1 MVFRKSLEDYMTQ
14 KIVLLLLSLML
25 LGVALNAKELQATS
39 PTASSESSIQI
50 KLTPEEIAWLVEH
63 KNIRLG
69 VDPSWPPFEFFDAT
83 KVYSGIASDYVRR
96 LNEQLNIEMAPVSDL
111 SWPEVMDKARAV
123 EIDVLPCISKSP
135 ERSKF
140 LFFTKPYL
148 SFPMVILT
156 REDAPFI
163 NGIQD
168 FEDGKVAVVKGYVT
182 QELLERDYPNRKFYL
197 AKDIDRALRDVSKG
211 KVDAFVGNLASIIY
225 TTQRMGLTNLRVATT
240 TPYKY
245 ELAFAV
251 RRDWPELVSILNK
264 SLDAIPA
271 SEKTEIHNRWIN
283 VRFERQAN
291 WTLVLQI
298 VGAIVLV
305 GGIILIII
313 IRWNRALSKEVAERK
328 KTEEAL
334 IESRAAARALLDATQ
349 ESLLLL
355 DNKGIIMAAN
365 ETAADRFQMTP
376 EQLKGTNLFDLLSP
390 EIQKA
395 RRTRFDR
402 VLRSGAPIDFEDT
415 RNGIIFHSRY
425 FPIQAKT
432 GEVTGLAIFAVDIT
446 ERKLAEEKLHEN
458 IAELEQFSKLAVGRE
473 DRMIELKKEINEM
486 LHELGQPEKYK
497 IVA

>member
-1 MVFRKSLEDYMTQ
+1 MTRKIFFLFFLF
-14 KIVLLLLSLML
+14 ILLDVSLMTKL
-25 LGVALNAKELQATS
+25 HRAT
-39 PTASSESSIQI
+39 PQTETLESTVQIQ
-50 KLTPEEIAWLVEH
+50 LTPEEKTWLADH

-83 KVYSGIASDYVRR
+83 RVYSGIASDYVRR
-96 LNEQLNIEMAPVSDL
+96 LNEQLNIELAPVSDL
-111 SWPEVMDKARAV
+111 SWPEVMDRARAV

-211 KVDAFVGNLASIIY
+211 KVDAFVGNLASITY

-264 SLDAIPA
+264 SLDSIPD

-298 VGAIVLV
+298 AGAIALV
-305 GGIILIII
+305 GGILLIII
-313 IRWNRALSKEVAERK
+313 LRWNRALSKEVAERK
-328 KTEEAL
+328 KTEDAL

-355 DNKGIIMAAN
+355 DNKGIVLAAN
-365 ETAADRFQMTP
+365 ETAANRLEMTP
-376 EQLKGTNLFDLLSP
+376 EQLKGTNRYDLLPP
-390 EIQKA
+390 EIKKA
-395 RRTRFDR
+395 RKAKFDK
-402 VLRSGAPIDFEDT
+402 VLRSGTPIDFEDT
-415 RNGIIFHSRY
+415 RDGKIFHSSY

-446 ERKLAEEKLHEN
+446 ERKRAEEKLHQN
-458 IAELEQFSKLAVGRE
+458 IAELEQFSKLSVGRE

-486 LHELGQPEKYK
+486 LRELGQPEKYK

>member
-1 MVFRKSLEDYMTQ
+1 MTRKIFFMF
-14 KIVLLLLSLML
+14 LLFILLDVSLMTKL
-25 LGVALNAKELQATS
+25 HQAT
-39 PTASSESSIQI
+39 PQTGTLESTVQIQ
-50 KLTPEEIAWLVEH
+50 LTSDEKDWLTGH
-63 KNIRLG
+63 KSIRLG
-69 VDPSWPPFEFFDAT
+69 VDPSWSPFEFFDAT
-83 KVYSGIASDYVRR
+83 RVYSGIASDYVRR

-111 SWPEVMDKARAV
+111 SWPEVMDKARV
-123 EIDVLPCISKSP
+123 QEIDVLPCVAKSP

-163 NGIQD
+163 NGVQD

-197 AKDIDRALRDVSKG
+197 AKDIDNALRDLSKG
-211 KVDAFVGNLASIIY
+211 KVDAFVGNLASITY
-225 TTQRMGLTNLRVATT
+225 TTQRLGLTNLRVATT

-264 SLDAIPA
+264 SLDSIPD
-271 SEKTEIHNRWIN
+271 SEKTKIHNRWIN
-283 VRFERQAN
+283 VRFERKAN
-291 WTLVLQI
+291 LTLIFQI

-305 GGIILIII
+305 GGAFFILI
-313 IRWNRALSKEVAERK
+313 IRWNRALSREVAERK
-328 KTEEAL
+328 RTEQAL

-355 DNKGIIMAAN
+355 DNKGIVLAAN
-365 ETAADRFQMTP
+365 ETAASRLQMTP
-376 EQLKGTNLFDLLSP
+376 EQLKGTNQFDLLPS

-395 RRTRFDR
+395 RKARFDK
-402 VLRSGAPIDFEDT
+402 VLRSGTPIDFEDT
-415 RNGIIFHSRY
+415 RNGRIFHSSY
-425 FPIQAKT
+425 FPIQTKT
-432 GEVTGLAIFAVDIT
+432 GEVTGVAIFAIDIT
-446 ERKLAEEKLHEN
+446 ERKRAEEKLHEN
-458 IAELEQFSKLAVGRE
+458 IAELERFSKLAVGRE

-486 LHELGQPEKYK
+486 LQGLGQPEKYK

>member
-1 MVFRKSLEDYMTQ
+1 MTRKIFFLF
-14 KIVLLLLSLML
+14 LLFILLDVSLMTKL
-25 LGVALNAKELQATS
+25 HQATS
-39 PTASSESSIQI
+39 QTGSLESTVKIQ
-50 KLTPEEIAWLVEH
+50 LTPDEKAWLVEH

-69 VDPSWPPFEFFDAT
+69 VDPAWSPFEFFDAT

-96 LNEQLNIEMAPVSDL
+96 LNGQLNIDMAPVSDL
-111 SWPEVMDKARAV
+111 SWPEVMDRARAQ
-123 EIDVLPCISKSP
+123 EIDVLPCISKSS

-163 NGIQD
+163 NSVQD

-182 QELLERDYPNRKFYL
+182 QELLERDHPNRKFYL
-197 AKDIDRALRDVSKG
+197 AKDIDKALRDVSKG
-211 KVDAFVGNLASIIY
+211 KVDAFVGNLASITY

-251 RRDWPELVSILNK
+251 RRDWPEFVSILNK
-264 SLDAIPA
+264 SLDSIPD

-305 GGIILIII
+305 GGLILIVI
-313 IRWNRALSKEVAERK
+313 IRWNRTLSKEVAERK
-328 KTEEAL
+328 KTEKAL
-334 IESRAAARALLDATQ
+334 IESRATARALLDATQ

-355 DNKGIIMAAN
+355 DNKGIVLAAN
-365 ETAADRFQMTP
+365 ETAASRLQMTP
-376 EQLKGTNLFDLLSP
+376 EQLQGTNRFDLLPP

-395 RRTRFDR
+395 RKAKFDK
-402 VLRSGAPIDFEDT
+402 VLRSGTPIDFEDT
-415 RNGIIFHSRY
+415 RNGRIFHSSY

-432 GEVTGLAIFAVDIT
+432 GEVTGVAIFAVDIT
-446 ERKLAEEKLHEN
+446 ERKRAEEKLHEN

-486 LHELGQPEKYK
+486 LRELGQPEKYK

>member
-1 MVFRKSLEDYMTQ
+1 MTRKIFFLFLLFILLDVSLVTKLHPATSQTGSLESTVQ
-14 KIVLLLLSLML
+14 
-25 LGVALNAKELQATS
+25 
-39 PTASSESSIQI
+39 IQ
-50 KLTPEEIAWLVEH
+50 LTPDEKAWLVQH

-96 LNEQLNIEMAPVSDL
+96 LNEQLNIDMAPVSDL
-111 SWPEVMDKARAV
+111 SWPEVMDKARAK
-123 EIDVLPCISKSP
+123 EIDVLPCISKSS

-163 NGIQD
+163 NGVQD

-197 AKDIDRALRDVSKG
+197 AKDIDKALRDVSKG
-211 KVDAFVGNLASIIY
+211 KVDAFVGNLASITY
-225 TTQRMGLTNLRVATT
+225 TTQRLGLTNLRVATT

-264 SLDAIPA
+264 SLDSIPD
-271 SEKTEIHNRWIN
+271 SEKIKIHNRWIN

-291 WTLVLQI
+291 WNLILQI
-298 VGAIVLV
+298 VGAVVLV
-305 GGIILIII
+305 GGLILIII
-313 IRWNRALSKEVAERK
+313 LRWNRALSREVAERK
-328 KTEEAL
+328 RTEEAL
-334 IESRAAARALLDATQ
+334 IQSRATAQALLDATQ
-349 ESLLLL
+349 ESLQLL
-355 DNKGIIMAAN
+355 DNKGIVLAAN
-365 ETAADRFQMTP
+365 ETAASRLQMTP
-376 EQLKGTNLFDLLSP
+376 EQLKGTNQFDLLPS

-395 RRTRFDR
+395 RKAKFDK
-402 VLRSGAPIDFEDT
+402 VLRSGTPIDFEDT
-415 RNGIIFHSRY
+415 RNGRIFHCSY

-432 GEVTGLAIFAVDIT
+432 GEVTGVAIFAIDIT
-446 ERKLAEEKLHEN
+446 ERKRAEEELHQN

-486 LHELGQPEKYK
+486 LRELGQPEKYK

>member
-1 MVFRKSLEDYMTQ
+1 MTRRIFFWSLLFILLDFSLMTQ
-14 KIVLLLLSLML
+14 LH
-25 LGVALNAKELQATS
+25 QATS
-39 PTASSESSIQI
+39 QTGSLESTVQIQ
-50 KLTPEEIAWLVEH
+50 LTPEEKAWLADH
-63 KNIRLG
+63 KSIHLG

-83 KVYSGIASDYVRR
+83 RVYSGIASDYVLR
-96 LNEQLNIEMAPVSDL
+96 LNRQLNIKMAPVPNL
-111 SWPEVMDKARAV
+111 SWPEVMDRARAV

-163 NGIQD
+163 NGVQD
-168 FEDGKVAVVKGYVT
+168 FEDGQVAVVKGYVT
-182 QELLERDYPNRKFYL
+182 QELLERDYPNRKFHL
-197 AKDIDRALRDVSKG
+197 AKDIDRALRDVSNG
-211 KVDAFVGNLASIIY
+211 KVDAFVGNLASITY

-264 SLDAIPA
+264 SLDSIPD

-334 IESRAAARALLDATQ
+334 IESRTAARALLDATE

-355 DNKGIIMAAN
+355 DNKGIVLAVN
-365 ETAADRFQMTP
+365 QTAASRFQMTP
-376 EQLKGTNLFDLLSP
+376 EQLKGTNLFDLLPP

-395 RRTRFDR
+395 RKTRFNK
-402 VLRSGAPIDFEDT
+402 VLRSGTPIDFEDR
-415 RNGIIFHSRY
+415 RNGRIFHSNY

-432 GEVTGLAIFAVDIT
+432 GEVTGVAIFAIDIT
-446 ERKLAEEKLHEN
+446 ERKRAEEKLHEN
-458 IAELEQFSKLAVGRE
+458 IAELERFSKLAVGRE

-486 LHELGQPEKYK
+486 LRGLGQPEKYK
-497 IVA
+497 IVV